1 MTANAIAPTSPPGTR
16 QGLRFLLPLVVV
28 LGLVSIFPTV
38 YSLVLSLFDWNWGS
52 RLNFVGL
59 ANYIGLLSDH
69 RYLDAL
75 SHTLIFTVAAVSTE
89 LLFGMALAL
98 AVNRIRRGAG
108 LIRTVLMV
116 PLMVSGIIVSMV
128 WKIMLDPTLGIVDY
142 LAKAVGLPQLA
153 FLGDPSTALASI
165 VAIDVWWQT
174 AFVFIILSAGLK
186 SLPVEPFEAAEV
198 DGASAWQRF
207 RFVTVPML
215 RPIIVTIL
223 LFRTV
228 DCMKVFA
235 IIFGTTGGGPLTSTE
250 SVQML
255 AYREAFK
262 QLQMSVS
269 MAQMVVFSGIVLVIV
284 LFYLRLAGDPGDG
297 A

>member
-1 MTANAIAPTSPPGTR
+1 
-16 QGLRFLLPLVVV
+16 
-28 LGLVSIFPTV
+28 
-38 YSLVLSLFDWNWGS
+38 
-52 RLNFVGL
+52 
-59 ANYIGLLSDH
+59 
-69 RYLDAL
+69 
-75 SHTLIFTVAAVSTE
+75 
-89 LLFGMALAL
+89 
-98 AVNRIRRGAG
+98 
-108 LIRTVLMV
+108 
-116 PLMVSGIIVSMV
+116 
-128 WKIMLDPTLGIVDY
+128 
-142 LAKAVGLPQLA
+142 
-153 FLGDPSTALASI
+153 
-165 VAIDVWWQT
+165 
-174 AFVFIILSAGLK
+174 
-186 SLPVEPFEAAEV
+186 
-198 DGASAWQRF
+198 
-207 RFVTVPML
+207 ML